1 MHTEGSNLSV
11 PAMCNCLRS
20 RMSWI
25 GTSRALACSRQQ
37 LPIRRM
43 TMQNTNTLASIELS
57 DLTLVTGG
65 RMLIPGGGGAP
76 PQVTTPQP
84 QPQLSCPTGTVP
96 NYTSI
101 SGQLQVHLPG
111 GVGVTGAGS
120 YTNFH
125 CDPMPKAKK

>member
-1 MHTEGSNLSV
+1 
-11 PAMCNCLRS
+11 
-20 RMSWI
+20 
-25 GTSRALACSRQQ
+25 
-37 LPIRRM
+37 
-43 TMQNTNTLASIELS
+43 MQNTNTLASIELI

-65 RMLIPGGGGAP
+65 RMLVPGGSAVP
-76 PQVTTPQP
+76 RQVTAPQPQP

-96 NYTSI
+96 SYTSI
-101 SGQLQVHLPG
+101 TGQLQVHLPG

>member
-1 MHTEGSNLSV
+1 MHTEGDNLSV
-11 PAMCNCLRS
+11 PEMCNCLRS
-20 RMSWI
+20 RMSRI
-25 GTSRALACSRQQ
+25 GTSRALACCRQQ

-65 RMLIPGGGGAP
+65 RMLIPGGSAAP
-76 PQVTTPQP
+76 SQATAPQPQPQP

-96 NYTSI
+96 SYTNI
-101 SGQLQVHLPG
+101 TGQLQVHLPG

-120 YTNFH
+120 YTN
-125 CDPMPKAKK
+125 